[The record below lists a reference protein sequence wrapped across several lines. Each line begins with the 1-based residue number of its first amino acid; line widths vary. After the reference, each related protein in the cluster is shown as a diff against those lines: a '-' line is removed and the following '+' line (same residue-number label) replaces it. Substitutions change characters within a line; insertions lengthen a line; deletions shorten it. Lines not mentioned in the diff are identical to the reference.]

1 MDPLLNIMTITFSV
15 NLREDNVNARLG
27 ECFQFYE
34 ISNKFVQTFRGY
46 MYGTYFKN
54 TLCSRYGGRACD
66 ECEAGKFGF
75 PNCKGKIFTILN
87 IS

>member
-1 MDPLLNIMTITFSV
+1 MQGWVSV
-15 NLREDNVNARLG
+15 FNFTKFL
-27 ECFQFYE
+27 
-34 ISNKFVQTFRGY
+34 IKFVQTFRGY

-54 TLCSRYGGRACD
+54 SFGSRYGGRACD

-75 PNCKGKIFTILN
+75 PNCKGKVISILN

>member
-1 MDPLLNIMTITFSV
+1 
-15 NLREDNVNARLG
+15 
-27 ECFQFYE
+27 
-34 ISNKFVQTFRGY
+34 

-54 TLCSRYGGRACD
+54 SFCSRYGGRACD

-75 PNCKGKIFTILN
+75 PNCKGKVITILN